1 MSSPIVIN
9 SSHWDEDRGLFAYRF
24 PFEQKFKK
32 GDVISLQSAALYNSF
47 FNITAALGNTIQID
61 FPSGASDWVSTGPVV
76 IEDGYYSA
84 SGFNSKIQQIMY
96 EAGFH
101 TTAVSGKPEYY
112 ASMNTSTTQ
121 YANYLTTLSVP
132 LTATPP
138 SGAIWSQL
146 TGTQR
151 SPRIYFGKVG
161 PLYGFPSDSTLTT
174 HYGYTE
180 ETSLSTYSVQVPQVD
195 SFTSVI
201 LRSNIV
207 HNSGLSYPA
216 DYLYALSLNAAFGN
230 LVTSPQHEPL
240 YNAINQ
246 NGTYT
251 ELTIRLCD
259 NTLKSLTLTDKNVSF
274 VLSIIKK

>member
-1 MSSPIVIN
+1 MSSSIVIN
-9 SSHWDEDRGLFAYRF
+9 SSHWDETRQLFAYQF
-24 PFEQKFKK
+24 PFQQQFQA
-32 GDVISLQSAALYNSF
+32 GDMLSVQSAALYNSF

-61 FPSGASDWVSTGPVV
+61 FPSSASDWVTTGPVV
-76 IEDGYYSA
+76 IEDGFYSA
-84 SGFNSKIQQIMY
+84 SGFNAKLQQIMY
-96 EAGFH
+96 EAGFY

-138 SGAIWSQL
+138 SGAVWTQL

-180 ETSLSTYSVQVPQVD
+180 ETSLSTYSVQVPQVNPFN
-195 SFTSVI
+195 SII

-207 HNSGLSYPA
+207 KSSGLSNPS
-216 DYLYALSLNAAFGN
+216 DFLYALSLNNGFGD
-230 LVTSPQHEPL
+230 LITSPQHEPL
-240 YNAINQ
+240 YSEINQ

-259 NTLKSLTLTDKNVSF
+259 NTLKPLTLTDKNVLF
-274 VLSIIKK
+274 VLSVVKK